1 MFRQPDDKS
10 KYSAQWKYIEFAR
23 ANSKG
28 ISRLPGVFS
37 VDDIPAELE
46 KNGDTGFYTSVWQYD
61 SDDIENGKR
70 MSSLYFDLDNKEDPG
85 VSYTDTFVLLNYLL
99 EHIPREA
106 IHVYFTGLKGFH
118 VECEALAL
126 GIVPSTQ
133 NHVAFRYIANQIKTD
148 LSLTT
153 LDFSVY
159 DARRMWRYPNTKHQ
173 KSGLYKVE
181 VLDDAM
187 TFDEIASYA
196 AQPRELND
204 QEQHLDYGASKWFR
218 GLTYK
223 MEEETTRQNVDPS
236 ELLRRFSQYG
246 STSMRTSSFADREFD
261 PKRLLDSCHTIGDL
275 WSKAERTHHL
285 EHIER
290 LFLCSIL
297 SYNEE
302 GLEYLYAI
310 LSQCNDFDPNVSKVH
325 IEDWIRRREN
335 GTGGRPFSCKAANG
349 FGIGCGDCDL
359 ESKPKYIKAGDSLVA
374 TSEEALP
381 SPVRYAYS
389 RKGRG
394 Y

>member
-10 KYSAQWKYIEFAR
+10 KYSAQWKYVEFAR

-37 VDDIPAELE
+37 IDDIKPELE
-46 KNGDTGFYTSVWQYD
+46 KNGDTGFYTSVWQYNSED
-61 SDDIENGKR
+61 LEGGKR

-85 VSYTDTFVLLNYLL
+85 VSYTETFALLNHLTQY
-99 EHIPREA
+99 IPREA

-126 GIVPSTQ
+126 GIVPSTE
-133 NHVAFRYIANQIKTD
+133 NHVAFRYIANQIKTE
-148 LSLTT
+148 LSLST

-181 VLDDAM
+181 VLDDSM
-187 TFDEIASYA
+187 TLDDISRYA
-196 AQPRELND
+196 VQPRELNNE
-204 QEQHLDYGASKWFR
+204 EQHLDYGASKWFR

-223 MEEETTRQNVDPS
+223 MEEETTKRNVDPS
-236 ELLRRFSQYG
+236 ELLKRFSQYG

-285 EHIER
+285 EHEER

-310 LSQCNDFDPNVSKVH
+310 LSQCHDFDPNVSKAH
-325 IEDWIRRREN
+325 IEDWVRRREM
-335 GTGGRPFSCKAANG
+335 GIGGKPYSCQTANEKG
-349 FGIGCGDCDL
+349 FGCGDCDL
-359 ESKPKYIKAGDSLVA
+359 EVRKKWVNSGGVMVE
-374 TSEEALP
+374 TGEEARP
-381 SPVRYAYS
+381 SPIRFAYT
-389 RKGRG
+389 RKGKG